1 MQFMNSSLE
10 KLVKDLSE
18 NDFKCLAKEFGPKK
32 LALLKKR
39 MLIHASTWTVS
50 NDLVKKNCLIKIFLQ
65 ICKRRNNR

>member
-18 NDFKCLAKEFGPKK
+18 NDFKYLAKEFGPKK
-32 LALLKKR
+32 LELLKQK

-65 ICKRRNNR
+65 IGKRRNN